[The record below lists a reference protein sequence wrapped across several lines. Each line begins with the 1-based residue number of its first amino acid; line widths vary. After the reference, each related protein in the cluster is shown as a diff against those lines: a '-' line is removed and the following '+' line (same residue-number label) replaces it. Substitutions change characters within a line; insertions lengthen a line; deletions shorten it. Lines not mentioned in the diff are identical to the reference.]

1 MRRLMFATFSPAGLS
16 LASLWLG
23 TACLGLDST
32 PPLQQPHEPKAV
44 VAVKKVAPGA
54 VSVDDARLALFKPAL
69 PSEFASPGQPSSPD
83 KIALGRMLYYETR
96 LSKNHDVSCNTC
108 HSLTG
113 FGVDGTK
120 VSTGHKKQQGSRNA
134 PTVYN
139 AAGHFV
145 QFWDGRAKDVEEQAQ
160 GPVLNP
166 VEMAMPAAAK
176 VEATLRSIPGYVEL
190 FKKAFPEVPQ
200 PVTLANA
207 AAAIGAFERKLVTP
221 SRWDKF
227 LAGDPAALT
236 EDEQV
241 GLGKFLAVGCNA
253 CHSGTLLGGSM
264 FQKAGLRKPWPSDAD
279 GGRFAVT
286 KQEADRMLFKVPSL
300 RNIEKTAPYF
310 HDGSVTTLEDAV
322 RTMGRHQLGVE
333 LSDADVASIAT
344 FLKSLTGAIPQE
356 YVQAPALPPSGPKTP
371 KPDPR

>member
-1 MRRLMFATFSPAGLS
+1 MRRHLFASFPPASLS

-23 TACLGLDST
+23 TACLETT
-32 PPLQQPHEPKAV
+32 PVLPQPHEPKSEV
-44 VAVKKVAPGA
+44 VAKQAAPGA
-54 VSVDDARLALFKPAL
+54 VSVDDARLGLFKPAL
-69 PSEFASPGQPSSPD
+69 PPEFGVPGQPASAD

-96 LSKNHDVSCNTC
+96 LSKNHDVSCNSC

-120 VSTGHKKQQGSRNA
+120 VSVGHKKQQGSRNA

-166 VEMAMPAAAK
+166 VEMAMPAAPK
-176 VEATLRSIPGYVEL
+176 VEATLRSIPGYVEA
-190 FKKAFPEVPQ
+190 FKKAFPDMPQ

-227 LAGDPAALT
+227 LAGDPGALS
-236 EDEQV
+236 EAEQV
-241 GLGKFLAVGCNA
+241 GLGRFLAVGCNA
-253 CHSGTLLGGSM
+253 CHIGTLLGGSM
-264 FQKAGLRKPWPSDAD
+264 FQKAGLRKPWPTDAD

-286 KQEADRMLFKVPSL
+286 KQEADRMMFKVPSL

-310 HDGSVTTLEDAV
+310 HDGSVATLEEAV
-322 RTMGRHQLGVE
+322 RTMGRHQLGLE
-333 LSDADVASIAT
+333 LADADVASITT
-344 FLKSLTGAIPQE
+344 FLKSLTGTIPQE
-356 YVQAPALPPSGPKTP
+356 YVQAPTLPPSGPKTP

>member
-1 MRRLMFATFSPAGLS
+1 MRRHTLSFVSPASMAAL
-16 LASLWLG
+16 SLWLG
-23 TACLGLDST
+23 TACIESS
-32 PPLQQPHEPKAV
+32 PVQPQPREPKVEAP
-44 VAVKKVAPGA
+44 VKKVVPGA
-54 VSVDDARLALFKPAL
+54 VQPDDPRLAMFKPAL
-69 PSEFASPGQPSSPD
+69 PAEFPVRGATAVD
-83 KIALGRMLYYETR
+83 EKIALGRMLYFETR

-108 HSLTG
+108 HSLTAY
-113 FGVDGTK
+113 GVDGTK

-166 VEMAMPAAAK
+166 VEMAMPTPAK
-176 VEATLRSIPGYVEL
+176 AEATLRSIPGYAEL
-190 FKKAFPEVPQ
+190 FKKAFPGDAN

-227 LAGDPAALT
+227 LAGEADALT
-236 EDEQV
+236 VDEQV
-241 GLGKFLAVGCNA
+241 GLGKFLDVGCNA
-253 CHSGTLLGGSM
+253 CHSGTLVGGGM
-264 FQKAGLRKPWPSDAD
+264 FQKLGLAKAWPTADD

-286 KQEADRMLFKVPSL
+286 KQEADRMMFKVPSL

-310 HDGSVTTLEDAV
+310 HDGGTASLEDAV
-322 RTMGRHQLGVE
+322 RLMARHQLGKEV
-333 LSDADVASIAT
+333 SDGDVKSIVT
-344 FLKSLTGAIPQE
+344 FLKSLTGTIPQD
-356 YVQAPALPPSGPKTP
+356 YIKAPELPPSGPKTP
-371 KPDPR
+371 KPDAR

>member
-1 MRRLMFATFSPAGLS
+1 MRRLMFASFSPASLS

-23 TACLGLDST
+23 TACLDST
-32 PPLQQPHEPKAV
+32 PVLEQPHEPKAV
-44 VAVKKVAPGA
+44 VVVKKTAPGA

-69 PSEFASPGQPSSPD
+69 PAEFAAAGPPAAPD
-83 KIALGRMLYYETR
+83 KITLGRMLYYETR

-113 FGVDGTK
+113 FGVDGSK
-120 VSTGHKKQQGSRNA
+120 VSVGHKKQQGSRNA

-166 VEMAMPAAAK
+166 VEMAMPTAAK

-190 FKKAFPEVPQ
+190 FKKAFPEAAQ

-227 LAGDPAALT
+227 LAGDPGALT

-253 CHSGTLLGGSM
+253 CHLGTLLGGGM
-264 FQKAGLRKPWPSDAD
+264 YQKAGLRKPWPSDAD

-310 HDGSVTTLEDAV
+310 HDGSVATLDEAV
-322 RTMGRHQLGVE
+322 RTMGRHQLGLE
-333 LSDADVASIAT
+333 LAEADVGAIVN
-344 FLKSLTGAIPQE
+344 FLKSLTGSIPQE
-356 YVQAPALPPSGPKTP
+356 YVQAPPLPPSGPKTP

>member
-1 MRRLMFATFSPAGLS
+1 MRRHLFASFPPASLS

-23 TACLGLDST
+23 TACLETT
-32 PPLQQPHEPKAV
+32 PVLPQPHEPKSEV
-44 VAVKKVAPGA
+44 VAKQAAPGA
-54 VSVDDARLALFKPAL
+54 VSVDDARLGLFKPAL
-69 PSEFASPGQPSSPD
+69 PPEFGVPGQPASAD

-96 LSKNHDVSCNTC
+96 LSKNHDVSCNSC

-120 VSTGHKKQQGSRNA
+120 VSVGHKKQQGSRNA

-166 VEMAMPAAAK
+166 VEMAMPAAPK
-176 VEATLRSIPGYVEL
+176 VEATLRSIPGYVEA
-190 FKKAFPEVPQ
+190 FKKAFPDMPQ

-227 LAGDPAALT
+227 LAGDPGALT
-236 EDEQV
+236 EAEQV
-241 GLGKFLAVGCNA
+241 GLGRFLAVGCNA
-253 CHSGTLLGGSM
+253 CHIGTLLGGSM
-264 FQKAGLRKPWPSDAD
+264 FQKAGLRKPWPTDAD

-286 KQEADRMLFKVPSL
+286 KQEADRMMFKVPSL
-300 RNIEKTAPYF
+300 RNVEKTAPYF
-310 HDGSVTTLEDAV
+310 HDGSVATLEEAV
-322 RTMGRHQLGVE
+322 RTMGRHQLGLE
-333 LSDADVASIAT
+333 LADADVASITT
-344 FLKSLTGAIPQE
+344 FLKSLTGTIPQE
-356 YVQAPALPPSGPKTP
+356 YVQAPTLPPNGPKTP